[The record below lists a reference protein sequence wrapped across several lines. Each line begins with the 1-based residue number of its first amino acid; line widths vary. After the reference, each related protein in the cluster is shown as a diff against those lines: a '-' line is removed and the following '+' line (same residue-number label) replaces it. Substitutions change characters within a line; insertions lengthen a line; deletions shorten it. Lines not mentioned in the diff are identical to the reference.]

1 MTFSESGVKK
11 PDLGPECTE
20 GFPKGALNVQVTWER
35 KGKSVPD
42 RRDSVCQRLVAR
54 GNIEA

>member
-20 GFPKGALNVQVTWER
+20 GFPKGALNVQVT
-35 KGKSVPD
+35 
-42 RRDSVCQRLVAR
+42 
-54 GNIEA
+54 